1 MKKLRFSLLSL
12 AVAAALLLPALPARA
27 EGLELTAPSAV
38 LMEAS
43 TGRVL
48 FEKDPHA
55 VRSCASITK
64 VMTLCLVF
72 EAIDSGRLSL
82 DQTLTASAHAASM
95 GGSDIWLEEG
105 EAMSVDDLIKA
116 TVIMSANDA
125 AVVLA
130 EAVSGSEEV
139 FVAQMNEKAQQLGMN
154 DTVFK
159 NCNGLDE
166 EGHVTSAYDVALM
179 SRELI
184 RHEKVFDYTLTWMDS
199 VRGGETQLVNT
210 NKLIRSYQ
218 GITGLKTGTTGQAG
232 SCITATAERNGLSLI
247 AVVLGA
253 DSTDHRF
260 QDAAALLD
268 YGFAGWKATVPEAP
282 ALEPVPVARGMAPT
296 VEAQVGESPS
306 LLLEAAE
313 TGSVET
319 EVLLEELTAPVKA
332 GDVIGTVRYSR
343 GGAGRGGHHRR
354 RGRGGGHL
362 CLGLGPPVPGAFRPL
377 RKDCPGQWELFWKEC
392 RTNLQI
398 ASTYCRIEAQ
408 RTAPPSSVD
417 GIAEGA
423 GPFPPRQGAPWEP
436 YKEVICN
443 ATEIGIQLS
452 QRLCFPAR
460 I

>member
-1 MKKLRFSLLSL
+1 MKKLRLRALSL
-12 AVAAALLLPALPARA
+12 AAAALLLPAFPAQGA
-27 EGLELTAPSAV
+27 DLEVTAPSAV

-43 TGRVL
+43 TGQVL

-105 EAMSVDDLIKA
+105 EAMSVDDLLKA

-130 EAVSGSEEV
+130 EAVSGSEDA
-139 FVAQMNEKAQQLGMN
+139 FVERMNQKAQELGMN

-184 RHEKVFDYTLTWMDS
+184 RHEKIFDYTLTWMDS

-232 SCITATAERNGLSLI
+232 SCITATAEREGLSLI

-268 YGFAGWKATVPEAP
+268 YGFGGWRVTEPEAP
-282 ALEPVPVARGMAPT
+282 VLDPVPVAQGMAPT
-296 VEAQVGESPS
+296 VEVQAGESPS
-306 LLLEAAE
+306 ILLEAAE
-313 TGSVET
+313 TGQVET
-319 EVLLEELTAPVKA
+319 EVVLQELAAPVQA
-332 GDVIGTVRYSR
+332 GEVVGQIHYQVNGKTVAQVDITAVS
-343 GGAGRGGHHRR
+343 GVEAVTFSGALGR
-354 RGRGGGHL
+354 L
-362 CLGLGPPVPGAFRPL
+362 LQA
-377 RKDCPGQWELFWKEC
+377 LF
-392 RTNLQI
+392 
-398 ASTYCRIEAQ
+398 
-408 RTAPPSSVD
+408 
-417 GIAEGA
+417 
-423 GPFPPRQGAPWEP
+423 
-436 YKEVICN
+436 
-443 ATEIGIQLS
+443 QL
-452 QRLCFPAR
+452 
-460 I
+460 

>member
-1 MKKLRFSLLSL
+1 MKRIGRKTIALLL
-12 AVAAALLLPALPARA
+12 AAALALPGLSAQGA
-27 EGLELTAPSAV
+27 EASVTAPAAV

-48 FEKDPHA
+48 AEKEPHQQ
-55 VRSCASITK
+55 RPCASITK
-64 VMTLCLVF
+64 VMTLLLTF
-72 EAIDSGRLSL
+72 EAIEAGKLSL
-82 DQTLTASAHAASM
+82 TDTLTASAHAASM

-105 EAMSVDDLIKA
+105 EQMTVDDLIKA

-130 EAVSGSEEV
+130 EAVSGSEEA
-139 FVAQMNEKAQQLGMN
+139 FVARMNERAGELGMA

-199 VRGGETQLVNT
+199 VRNGETQLVNT

-332 GDVIGTVRYSR
+332 GDVIGTVRYSLGGEVLAEVDITAAGDVEAVTFASALGYLFR
-343 GGAGRGGHHRR
+343 G
-354 RGRGGGHL
+354 
-362 CLGLGPPVPGAFRPL
+362 
-377 RKDCPGQWELFWKEC
+377 LFA
-392 RTNLQI
+392 L
-398 ASTYCRIEAQ
+398 
-408 RTAPPSSVD
+408 
-417 GIAEGA
+417 
-423 GPFPPRQGAPWEP
+423 
-436 YKEVICN
+436 
-443 ATEIGIQLS
+443 
-452 QRLCFPAR
+452 
-460 I
+460 

>member
-1 MKKLRFSLLSL
+1 MKKLRLCALSLLT
-12 AVAAALLLPALPARA
+12 AAALLLPALPARA
-27 EGLELTAPSAV
+27 EGLEVTAPSAV

-43 TGRVL
+43 TGQVL

-55 VRSCASITK
+55 LRSCASITK

-72 EAIDSGRLSL
+72 QALDSGQLSL

-105 EAMSVDDLIKA
+105 ESMTVDDLIKA

-130 EAVSGSEEV
+130 EAVAGSEEA

-210 NKLIRSYQ
+210 NKLIRGYP

-232 SCITATAERNGLSLI
+232 SCITATAEREGLSLI

-282 ALEPVPVARGMAPT
+282 ALEPVPVARGMEPQVEPVLGEMPT
-296 VEAQVGESPS
+296 
-306 LLLEAAE
+306 LLLKAGEAGE
-313 TGSVET
+313 VET
-319 EVLLEELTAPVKA
+319 AVAYEELTAPVTR
-332 GDVIGTVRYSR
+332 GDVIGQVACT
-343 GGAGRGGHHRR
+343 
-354 RGRGGGHL
+354 
-362 CLGLGPPVPGAFRPL
+362 
-377 RKDCPGQWELFWKEC
+377 
-392 RTNLQI
+392 
-398 ASTYCRIEAQ
+398 
-408 RTAPPSSVD
+408 VD
-417 GIAEGA
+417 GSVMAQVDITA
-423 GPFPPRQGAPWEP
+423 GEDVAQVTFFG
-436 YKEVICN
+436 V
-443 ATEIGIQLS
+443 LS
-452 QRLCFPAR
+452 HLVQALFTL
-460 I
+460 

>member
-72 EAIDSGRLSL
+72 EALDSGRLSL

-130 EAVSGSEEV
+130 EAVSGSEEA

-184 RHEKVFDYTLTWMDS
+184 RHEKVFDYALTWMDS

-282 ALEPVPVARGMAPT
+282 ALEPVPVARGMEPQVEPVLGEMPT
-296 VEAQVGESPS
+296 
-306 LLLEAAE
+306 LLLKAGEAGE
-313 TGSVET
+313 VET
-319 EVLLEELTAPVKA
+319 AVTYEELTAPVTR
-332 GDVIGTVRYSR
+332 GDVIGQVT
-343 GGAGRGGHHRR
+343 
-354 RGRGGGHL
+354 
-362 CLGLGPPVPGAFRPL
+362 C
-377 RKDCPGQWELFWKEC
+377 
-392 RTNLQI
+392 T
-398 ASTYCRIEAQ
+398 
-408 RTAPPSSVD
+408 VD
-417 GIAEGA
+417 GSVMAQVDITA
-423 GPFPPRQGAPWEP
+423 GEDVAQVTFFG
-436 YKEVICN
+436 V
-443 ATEIGIQLS
+443 LS
-452 QRLCFPAR
+452 HLVQALFTL
-460 I
+460 

>member
-1 MKKLRFSLLSL
+1 MKKLRLCALSLLT
-12 AVAAALLLPALPARA
+12 AAALLLPALPARA
-27 EGLELTAPSAV
+27 EGLEVTAPSAV

-43 TGRVL
+43 TGQIL

-55 VRSCASITK
+55 LRSCASITK

-72 EAIDSGRLSL
+72 QALDSGQLSL

-105 EAMSVDDLIKA
+105 ESMTVDDLIKA

-130 EAVSGSEEV
+130 EAVSGSEEA

-184 RHEKVFDYTLTWMDS
+184 RHEKVFDYALTWMDS

-210 NKLIRSYQ
+210 NKLIRGYP

-232 SCITATAERNGLSLI
+232 SCITATAEREGLSLI

-268 YGFAGWKATVPEAP
+268 YGFAGWKATVPVAP
-282 ALEPVPVARGMAPT
+282 VLEPVPVARGMEPQVEPVLGEMPT
-296 VEAQVGESPS
+296 
-306 LLLEAAE
+306 LLLKAGEAGE
-313 TGSVET
+313 VET
-319 EVLLEELTAPVKA
+319 AVTYEELTAPVTR
-332 GDVIGTVRYSR
+332 GDVIGQVT
-343 GGAGRGGHHRR
+343 
-354 RGRGGGHL
+354 
-362 CLGLGPPVPGAFRPL
+362 C
-377 RKDCPGQWELFWKEC
+377 
-392 RTNLQI
+392 T
-398 ASTYCRIEAQ
+398 
-408 RTAPPSSVD
+408 VD
-417 GIAEGA
+417 GSVMAQVDITA
-423 GPFPPRQGAPWEP
+423 GEDVAQVTFFG
-436 YKEVICN
+436 V
-443 ATEIGIQLS
+443 LS
-452 QRLCFPAR
+452 HLVEALFTL
-460 I
+460 

>member
-1 MKKLRFSLLSL
+1 MKKLRLRALSL
-12 AVAAALLLPALPARA
+12 AAAAALLLPAFPAQGA
-27 EGLELTAPSAV
+27 DLEVTAPSAV

-43 TGRVL
+43 TGQVL

-105 EAMSVDDLIKA
+105 EAMSVDDLMKA

-130 EAVSGSEEV
+130 EAVSGSEDA
-139 FVAQMNEKAQQLGMN
+139 FVERMNQKAQELGMN

-184 RHEKVFDYTLTWMDS
+184 RHEKIFDYTLIWMDS

-232 SCITATAERNGLSLI
+232 SCITATAEREGLSLI

-268 YGFAGWKATVPEAP
+268 YGFGGWRVTEPEVPV
-282 ALEPVPVARGMAPT
+282 LDPVPVARGMAPT
-296 VEAQVGESPS
+296 VEVQAGESPS
-306 LLLEAAE
+306 ILLEAAE
-313 TGSVET
+313 TGQVET
-319 EVLLEELTAPVKA
+319 EIVLQELAAPVQA
-332 GDVIGTVRYSR
+332 GEVVGQIHYRVNGKTVAQVDITAVS
-343 GGAGRGGHHRR
+343 GVEAVTFSGALGR
-354 RGRGGGHL
+354 L
-362 CLGLGPPVPGAFRPL
+362 LQA
-377 RKDCPGQWELFWKEC
+377 LF
-392 RTNLQI
+392 
-398 ASTYCRIEAQ
+398 
-408 RTAPPSSVD
+408 
-417 GIAEGA
+417 
-423 GPFPPRQGAPWEP
+423 
-436 YKEVICN
+436 
-443 ATEIGIQLS
+443 QL
-452 QRLCFPAR
+452 
-460 I
+460 

>member
-1 MKKLRFSLLSL
+1 MKKLRLCVLSLLT
-12 AVAAALLLPALPARA
+12 AAALLLPALPARA
-27 EGLELTAPSAV
+27 EGLEVTAPSAV

-43 TGRVL
+43 TGQVL

-55 VRSCASITK
+55 LRSCASITK

-72 EAIDSGRLSL
+72 QALDSGRLSL

-105 EAMSVDDLIKA
+105 ESMTVDDLIKA

-130 EAVSGSEEV
+130 EAVAGSEEA

-184 RHEKVFDYTLTWMDS
+184 RHEKVFDYALTWMDS

-210 NKLIRSYQ
+210 NKLIRSYP

-232 SCITATAERNGLSLI
+232 SCITATAEREGLSLI

-268 YGFAGWKATVPEAP
+268 YGFAGWKATVPESP
-282 ALEPVPVARGMAPT
+282 ALEPVPVARGMEPQVEPVLREMPT
-296 VEAQVGESPS
+296 
-306 LLLEAAE
+306 LLLKAGEAGE
-313 TGSVET
+313 VET
-319 EVLLEELTAPVKA
+319 TVTYEELTAPVTR
-332 GDVIGTVRYSR
+332 GDVIGQVT
-343 GGAGRGGHHRR
+343 
-354 RGRGGGHL
+354 
-362 CLGLGPPVPGAFRPL
+362 C
-377 RKDCPGQWELFWKEC
+377 
-392 RTNLQI
+392 T
-398 ASTYCRIEAQ
+398 
-408 RTAPPSSVD
+408 VD
-417 GIAEGA
+417 GSVMAQVDITA
-423 GPFPPRQGAPWEP
+423 GEDVAQVTFFG
-436 YKEVICN
+436 V
-443 ATEIGIQLS
+443 LS
-452 QRLCFPAR
+452 HLAR
-460 I
+460 ALFTL

>member
-1 MKKLRFSLLSL
+1 MKKLRLRALSL
-12 AVAAALLLPALPARA
+12 AAAAALLLPALPAQGA
-27 EGLELTAPSAV
+27 DLEVTAPSAV

-43 TGRVL
+43 TGQVL

-105 EAMSVDDLIKA
+105 ESMTVDDLLKA

-130 EAVSGSEEV
+130 EAVAGSEDA
-139 FVAQMNEKAQQLGMN
+139 FVAKMNEKALSLGMN
-154 DTVFK
+154 DTTFK

-184 RHEKVFDYTLTWMDS
+184 RHEKIFDYTLTWMDS
-199 VRGGETQLVNT
+199 VRDGATQLVNT

-232 SCITATAERNGLSLI
+232 SCITATAEREGLSLI

-268 YGFAGWKATVPEAP
+268 YGFGGWRVTEPEAP
-282 ALEPVPVARGMAPT
+282 VLDPVPVARGMAPT
-296 VEAQVGESPS
+296 VEVQAGESPS
-306 LLLEAAE
+306 ILLEAAE
-313 TGSVET
+313 TGQVET
-319 EVLLEELTAPVKA
+319 EIVLQELAAPVQA
-332 GDVIGTVRYSR
+332 GEVVGQIHYQVNGKTVAQVDITAVS
-343 GGAGRGGHHRR
+343 GVEAVTFSGALGR
-354 RGRGGGHL
+354 L
-362 CLGLGPPVPGAFRPL
+362 LQA
-377 RKDCPGQWELFWKEC
+377 LF
-392 RTNLQI
+392 
-398 ASTYCRIEAQ
+398 
-408 RTAPPSSVD
+408 
-417 GIAEGA
+417 
-423 GPFPPRQGAPWEP
+423 
-436 YKEVICN
+436 
-443 ATEIGIQLS
+443 QL
-452 QRLCFPAR
+452 
-460 I
+460 

>member
-1 MKKLRFSLLSL
+1 MKKLRLRALSL
-12 AVAAALLLPALPARA
+12 AAAALLLPAFPAQGA
-27 EGLELTAPSAV
+27 DLEVTAPSAV

-43 TGRVL
+43 TGQVL

-105 EAMSVDDLIKA
+105 EAMSVDDLMKA

-130 EAVSGSEEV
+130 EAVSGSEDA
-139 FVAQMNEKAQQLGMN
+139 FVERMNQKAQELGMN

-184 RHEKVFDYTLTWMDS
+184 RHEKIFDYTLTWMDS

-232 SCITATAERNGLSLI
+232 SCITATAEREGLSLI

-268 YGFAGWKATVPEAP
+268 YGFGGWRVTEPEAP
-282 ALEPVPVARGMAPT
+282 VLDPVPVARGMAPT
-296 VEAQVGESPS
+296 VEVQAGESPS
-306 LLLEAAE
+306 ILLEAAE
-313 TGSVET
+313 TGQVET
-319 EVLLEELTAPVKA
+319 EIVLQELAAPVQA
-332 GDVIGTVRYSR
+332 GEVVGQIHYQVNGKTVAQVDITAVS
-343 GGAGRGGHHRR
+343 GVEAVTFSGALGR
-354 RGRGGGHL
+354 L
-362 CLGLGPPVPGAFRPL
+362 LQA
-377 RKDCPGQWELFWKEC
+377 LF
-392 RTNLQI
+392 
-398 ASTYCRIEAQ
+398 
-408 RTAPPSSVD
+408 
-417 GIAEGA
+417 
-423 GPFPPRQGAPWEP
+423 
-436 YKEVICN
+436 
-443 ATEIGIQLS
+443 QL
-452 QRLCFPAR
+452 
-460 I
+460 

>member
-1 MKKLRFSLLSL
+1 MKKLRLCVLSLLT
-12 AVAAALLLPALPARA
+12 AAALLLPALPARA
-27 EGLELTAPSAV
+27 EGLEVTAPSAV

-43 TGRVL
+43 TGQVL

-55 VRSCASITK
+55 LRSCASITK

-72 EAIDSGRLSL
+72 QAIDSGQLSL

-130 EAVSGSEEV
+130 EAVSGSEEA
-139 FVAQMNEKAQQLGMN
+139 FVTQMNEKAQQLGMN

-210 NKLIRSYQ
+210 NKLIRSYP

-232 SCITATAERNGLSLI
+232 SCITATAEREGLSLI

-268 YGFAGWKATVPEAP
+268 YGFAGWKATVPESP
-282 ALEPVPVARGMAPT
+282 ALEPVPVARGMEPQVEPVLGEMPT
-296 VEAQVGESPS
+296 
-306 LLLEAAE
+306 LLLKAGEAGE
-313 TGSVET
+313 VET
-319 EVLLEELTAPVKA
+319 TVAYEELTAPVTR
-332 GDVIGTVRYSR
+332 GDVIGQVT
-343 GGAGRGGHHRR
+343 
-354 RGRGGGHL
+354 
-362 CLGLGPPVPGAFRPL
+362 C
-377 RKDCPGQWELFWKEC
+377 
-392 RTNLQI
+392 T
-398 ASTYCRIEAQ
+398 
-408 RTAPPSSVD
+408 VD
-417 GIAEGA
+417 GSVMAQVDITA
-423 GPFPPRQGAPWEP
+423 GEDVAQVTFFG
-436 YKEVICN
+436 V
-443 ATEIGIQLS
+443 LS
-452 QRLCFPAR
+452 HLVQALFTL
-460 I
+460 

>member
-130 EAVSGSEEV
+130 EAVSGSEEA
-139 FVAQMNEKAQQLGMN
+139 FVAQMNEKAQQLGMS

-210 NKLIRSYQ
+210 NKLIRSYP

-232 SCITATAERNGLSLI
+232 SCITATAEREGLSLI

-268 YGFAGWKATVPEAP
+268 YGFAGWKATVPESP
-282 ALEPVPVARGMAPT
+282 ALEPVPVARGMEPQVEPVLGEMPT
-296 VEAQVGESPS
+296 
-306 LLLEAAE
+306 LLLKAGEAGE
-313 TGSVET
+313 VET
-319 EVLLEELTAPVKA
+319 AVTYEELTAPVTR
-332 GDVIGTVRYSR
+332 GDVIGQVT
-343 GGAGRGGHHRR
+343 
-354 RGRGGGHL
+354 
-362 CLGLGPPVPGAFRPL
+362 C
-377 RKDCPGQWELFWKEC
+377 
-392 RTNLQI
+392 T
-398 ASTYCRIEAQ
+398 
-408 RTAPPSSVD
+408 VD
-417 GIAEGA
+417 GSVMAQVDITA
-423 GPFPPRQGAPWEP
+423 GEDVAQVTFFG
-436 YKEVICN
+436 V
-443 ATEIGIQLS
+443 LS
-452 QRLCFPAR
+452 HLVQALFNL
-460 I
+460 

>member
-1 MKKLRFSLLSL
+1 MRRIGRKAL
-12 AVAAALLLPALPARA
+12 ALALAAVLALPGVSAQGA
-27 EGLELTAPSAV
+27 QVAVTAPAAV

-43 TGRVL
+43 TGQVL
-48 FEKDPHA
+48 FEKGAHDRRA
-55 VRSCASITK
+55 CASITK
-64 VMTLCLVF
+64 VMTLLLTF
-72 EAIDSGRLSL
+72 EALEAGKLSL
-82 DQTLTASAHAASM
+82 DQELTASAHAASM

-105 EAMSVDDLIKA
+105 ERMTVDDLLKA

-130 EAVSGSEEV
+130 EAVSGSEEA
-139 FVAQMNEKAQQLGMN
+139 FVARMNERAGELGME

-184 RHEKVFDYTLTWMDS
+184 CHEKVFDYTLTWMDS

-332 GDVIGTVRYSR
+332 GDVIGTVRYSLGGEVLAEVDITAAGDVEAVTFASALGYLFR
-343 GGAGRGGHHRR
+343 G
-354 RGRGGGHL
+354 
-362 CLGLGPPVPGAFRPL
+362 
-377 RKDCPGQWELFWKEC
+377 LFA
-392 RTNLQI
+392 L
-398 ASTYCRIEAQ
+398 
-408 RTAPPSSVD
+408 
-417 GIAEGA
+417 
-423 GPFPPRQGAPWEP
+423 
-436 YKEVICN
+436 
-443 ATEIGIQLS
+443 
-452 QRLCFPAR
+452 
-460 I
+460 